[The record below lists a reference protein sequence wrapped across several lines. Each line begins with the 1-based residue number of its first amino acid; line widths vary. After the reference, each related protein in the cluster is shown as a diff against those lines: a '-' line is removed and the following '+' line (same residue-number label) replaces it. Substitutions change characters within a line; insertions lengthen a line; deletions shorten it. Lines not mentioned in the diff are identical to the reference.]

1 LAEIE
6 TENFNLKKVLIFF
19 AVIFVLIVILSLMI
33 TFTHKVQLG
42 EKVALVRVTGVILDS
57 TDIIDELREYEKNS
71 SIKAV
76 VLRIDSPGGAVA
88 PSQEIYEEILKIK
101 ENKKII
107 VSMGT
112 VAASGGYY
120 IAAPADKIVA
130 NAGTLT
136 GSIGVIMEI
145 PNISGL
151 MQKIG
156 VETQVIKSGEH
167 KDIASMFKSLKPEE
181 KQILQ
186 NVLDDVHNQ
195 FIMAVSEGR
204 KMKFEEIKKLADG
217 RIFTGRM
224 AKELGLVDELGNLQ
238 DAIMLAGKL
247 TGIKGEPQVI
257 EKKEK
262 FSFFDILKGEFPGK
276 LMGNV
281 FHGISLKYLMTP

>member
-1 LAEIE
+1 ML
-6 TENFNLKKVLIFF
+6 TFSRKVP
-19 AVIFVLIVILSLMI
+19 
-33 TFTHKVQLG
+33 LG
-42 EKVALVRVTGVILDS
+42 EKVALVRVTGVIVDS
-57 TDIIDELREYEKNS
+57 TDVIEELKEYAKDN

-76 VLRIDSPGGAVA
+76 ILRVDSPGGAVA
-88 PSQEIYEEILKIK
+88 PSQEIYEEVLKLK
-101 ENKKII
+101 EKKKVI

-120 IAAPADKIVA
+120 ISAPADKIVA

-156 VETQVIKSGEH
+156 VEAQVIKSGEH
-167 KDIASMFKSLKPEE
+167 KDLASIFKSLKPEE

-186 NVLDDVHNQ
+186 DVLDDVHSQ
-195 FIMAVSEGR
+195 FIQAVSDGR
-204 KMKFEEIKKLADG
+204 GMKFEEIKKLADG

-224 AKELGLVDELGNLQ
+224 AKQAGLVDELGNLQ
-238 DAIMLAGKL
+238 DAILLAGKL
-247 TGIKGEPQVI
+247 TGIKGDPEVV
-257 EKKEK
+257 EKKEE
-262 FSFFDILKGEFPGK
+262 FGVLDLLKGEFAGK
-276 LMGNV
+276 ILNNV